1 VAHRSTATLQAE
13 TGIANARSA
22 NQYEEIFDMAPRLTR
37 SAICMAALALTSY
50 GALAQSNVVVF
61 GIVDVGVERI
71 GGVAVGTAKENS
83 TRVTGSNQIASRW
96 GFRGSED
103 LGGGLKAVFHLE
115 SGFAPDTGTLMQNGR
130 LFGREATVGLA
141 GSWGQLNIGHQRNAI
156 FDLHLV
162 YSPMSYTSY
171 GTAAAD
177 NAFFTQR
184 ADNSVKY
191 TFKRGA
197 FTTQWIYSVGR
208 DALAGTPAGS
218 QSEVPGNSKIGRQW
232 GGNGTYAEGPLSVSL
247 GYDSQNGTTA
257 ALAPQTDSR
266 AYAAAKYNIKGDT
279 LYVGMMR
286 RYNDIPVIDTVND
299 LTWVGIRH
307 PFTEKFGVTGWVFQT
322 KLRRS
327 ADKANVVGAS
337 LFYDFSKRSQGY
349 LNVAYASNDG
359 ASRQGVASS
368 TPALP
373 GGTQNGV
380 ALGIAHTF

>member
-1 VAHRSTATLQAE
+1 
-13 TGIANARSA
+13 
-22 NQYEEIFDMAPRLTR
+22 MAPRLTW
-37 SAICMAALALTSY
+37 SAFCVAALAVTAQ
-50 GALAQSNVVVF
+50 GAFAQSASNVVLY
-61 GIVDVGVERI
+61 GIVDAGVERI
-71 GGVAVGTAKENS
+71 GGVAVGTARQNL

-96 GFRGSED
+96 GLRGSED
-103 LGGGLKAVFHLE
+103 LGGGLKAVFVLE

-141 GSWGQLNIGHQRNAI
+141 GSWGQLNLGHQRNTI

-162 YSPMSYTSY
+162 YSPMSYTGY
-171 GTAAAD
+171 GTVAAD

-184 ADNSVKY
+184 ADNSIKY

-218 QSEVPGNSKIGRQW
+218 QSEVAGNSKIGRQW
-232 GGNGTYAEGPLSVSL
+232 GGNGTYAAGPLSVSV

-257 ALAPQTDSR
+257 VLAPQTDSR
-266 AYAAAKYNIKGDT
+266 AYVGAKYVVKGDT
-279 LYVGMMR
+279 LYAGMMR
-286 RYNDIPVIDTVND
+286 RYNDIPAVDTVND

-307 PFTEKFGVTGWVFQT
+307 PITEKFGVTAWLYQT

-327 ADKANVVGAS
+327 ADKGNVVGAS
-337 LFYDFSKRSQGY
+337 LFYDFSKRSQAY

-380 ALGIAHTF
+380 VLGIVHTF